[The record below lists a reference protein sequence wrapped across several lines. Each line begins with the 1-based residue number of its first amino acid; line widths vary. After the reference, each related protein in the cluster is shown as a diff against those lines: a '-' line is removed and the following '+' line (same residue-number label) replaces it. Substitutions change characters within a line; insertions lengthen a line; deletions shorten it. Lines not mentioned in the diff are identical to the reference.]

1 MDMKKPQHGT
11 DKTHP
16 AHVKQTFPFLL
27 AQEKLNSEKVYSHFD
42 PSRIAQLV
50 ELLIADTVAFFQT
63 NLNP

>member
-11 DKTHP
+11 DKTHT

-42 PSRIAQLV
+42 PTRVAQLV
-50 ELLIADTVAFFQT
+50 ELSIAD
-63 NLNP
+63 